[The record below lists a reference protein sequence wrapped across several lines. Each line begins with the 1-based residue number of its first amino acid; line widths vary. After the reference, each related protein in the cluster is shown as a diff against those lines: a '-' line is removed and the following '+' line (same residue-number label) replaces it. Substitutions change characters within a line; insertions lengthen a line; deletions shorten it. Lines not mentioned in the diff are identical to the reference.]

1 MNRVIRPALLALAL
15 ATALLAGV
23 SPASAVAPAR
33 PGPVSAAP
41 TGAVSAVPA
50 GVDDFRFESLTVDY
64 ALSRASDGTS
74 RLRVVERFVAVFP
87 ETDQNRGMRRS
98 IPDSYNGQPLHPT
111 LIGITDGAGAP
122 RPAEVATE
130 DGVFTMTSRA
140 EEYVHGAQTYV
151 FTYELENVI
160 WDFPQTGTQEFYWD
174 VNGVDWAQPFGPVSA
189 TLAVP
194 SELAAA
200 LTGEQA
206 CYAGS
211 QGATTTCPIT
221 VDRGSDGA
229 QTVTASVPSLQP
241 YQTLTIAVG
250 FVPGT
255 FALFDSSPFASA
267 WGWLQ
272 LVGAA
277 VLAVGVV
284 WAVLVRVRRLRDAPG
299 RPTIIAEYVPPPGID
314 ALTSAVL
321 LRKPAKAI
329 PAEVLEQAVVGSI
342 RIEEGGRKLFG
353 GTKLKAVLVDPT
365 RADGD
370 GRMLLDGL
378 FGGAGPGAQFEFGSR
393 DTRLSRVAQRI
404 LKSAAAELRAR
415 GIYRVVPASV
425 RVLPGVVVGVGA
437 VITFLAGVAAVGASV
452 SPALPVA
459 LIVAAVV
466 ALVVF
471 FSVIA
476 KKPLTEQGAQ
486 VRDHLAGL
494 KVFIEWAEADRIR
507 MLQSPQGAERV
518 AVDTTDRA
526 QMLKIYEPLL
536 PYAVVFGQEK
546 QWSEQLAVLYGED
559 GRPSW
564 YVGAGAFNAAAFAAG
579 VATLSASA
587 MSSSSTSGGAGGGGS
602 AGGGGG
608 GGGGGGV

>member
-1 MNRVIRPALLALAL
+1 MNRMIRPGLAGLALAL
-15 ATALLAGV
+15 ALVAGAF
-23 SPASAVAPAR
+23 PASAVV
-33 PGPVSAAP
+33 PVQDP
-41 TGAVSAVPA
+41 AVSAVPA
-50 GVDDFRFESLTVDY
+50 GVDDFSFDSLTVDY
-64 ALSRASDGTS
+64 SLSRAADGTS
-74 RLRVVERFVAVFP
+74 RLRVVETFVAVFP
-87 ETDQNRGMRRS
+87 PTDQNRGMRRA

-111 LIGITDGAGAP
+111 LVGITDDTGAP

-140 EEYVHGAQTYV
+140 DGYVHGPQTYV
-151 FTYELENVI
+151 FTYDLENVI
-160 WDFPQTGTQEFYWD
+160 WDFPATGTEEFYWD
-174 VNGVDWAQPFGPVSA
+174 VNGVDWAQAFGPVRASV
-189 TLAVP
+189 TVP
-194 SELAAA
+194 SDLASA
-200 LTGEQA
+200 LTGDRA

-211 QGATTTCPIT
+211 QGSTTTCPIT
-221 VDRGSDGA
+221 TATAPDGA
-229 QTVTASVPSLQP
+229 ETITASVPALSP

-272 LVGAA
+272 LLGAA
-277 VLAVGVV
+277 VMAAGLV
-284 WAVLVRVRRLRDAPG
+284 WTVLVRVRRLHDAPG
-299 RPTIIAEYVPPPGID
+299 RPTIIAEYVPPAGID

-321 LRKPAKAI
+321 LKKPAKAI
-329 PAEVLEQAVVGSI
+329 PAEVLEQAIVGSI

-353 GTKLKAVLVDPT
+353 RAKLKAVLVDPS

-370 GRMLLDGL
+370 GRMLLNGL
-378 FGGAGPGAQFEFGSR
+378 FGGAGPGAEFEFGSR
-393 DTRLSRVAQRI
+393 DTRLSQVAQRI

-415 GIYRVVPASV
+415 GIYRTVPASV
-425 RVLPGVVVGVGA
+425 KVLPGIVVGAGA
-437 VITFLAGVAAVGASV
+437 VMTFLFGVAALNAAV
-452 SPALPVA
+452 SPLLPVPLMMA
-459 LIVAAVV
+459 AVAAI
-466 ALVVF
+466 VVF
-471 FSVIA
+471 FWVMA

-518 AVDTTDRA
+518 AVDTADRA

-546 QWSEQLAVLYGED
+546 QWSEHLAVLYGDD
-559 GRPSW
+559 GRPDW
-564 YVGAGAFNAAAFAAG
+564 YVGSGAFNAAAFAAG

-587 MSSSSTSGGAGGGGS
+587 MSSSSTSGGSGGGGS